1 MDIYLRQSWTD
12 KRLNLSRFGINY
24 TVTLNGEDLMEKIWK
39 PDLFFR
45 WECCLFTCSP
55 SALSDVA
62 VSAAACFEWQDRV
75 QVRPHESLITRNK
88 NAVIGMLSACSMRA
102 RRTVPIPIAGICGSK
117 IRLRLATSGVSSCS
131 SWSGAM
137 LTAMPLYIY

>member
-45 WECCLFTCSP
+45 WVELYFAESFYCLYWLRSEHSTCY
-55 SALSDVA
+55 LG
-62 VSAAACFEWQDRV
+62 CFEIEEIDT
-75 QVRPHESLITRNK
+75 S
-88 NAVIGMLSACSMRA
+88 S
-102 RRTVPIPIAGICGSK
+102 RRYFPEETE
-117 IRLRLATSGVSSCS
+117 
-131 SWSGAM
+131 
-137 LTAMPLYIY
+137 